1 MDTLFQSSRSSQ
13 RVDLKLKST
22 YKEIVDGQQRSSAI
36 LDFFSDKFALSK
48 KLDTVEVAGKTY
60 TALPDDYKARFLN
73 YSLAADIYVGASS
86 EMIQE
91 VFRRINSYTVPLNAE
106 ENRHATFQGE
116 FKWFVYRLSKKNDS
130 ILSRLGVFGEK
141 QFVRMADT
149 KLYTEIVHALVNGI
163 KTTRRVDFNSM
174 YKQFDDV
181 FKHEKEFTER
191 LNSALKRLD
200 AWEALHDSSLMKH
213 YNVYALA
220 LAITHLSSPVSAL
233 NNTWPNKKAIAIN
246 DATAQQKLSELADV
260 LDDMDGHKDDAF
272 TPFIKANSA
281 KTNVESH
288 RKMRFLWFCRVLPPL
303 SVGDVYVSSCKRVAY
318 ALFSAQRRSRA
329 LFWL

>member
-1 MDTLFQSSRSSQ
+1 MDIVSTNYTIADYCKGLQRNELQVNRKYQRSDKIWPEAARSFLIETILLGYPVPKLSLVQ

-73 YSLAADIYVGASS
+73 YSLAADTYVGASS

-130 ILSRLGVFGEK
+130 ILP
-141 QFVRMADT
+141 D
-149 KLYTEIVHALVNGI
+149 
-163 KTTRRVDFNSM
+163 
-174 YKQFDDV
+174 
-181 FKHEKEFTER
+181 
-191 LNSALKRLD
+191 
-200 AWEALHDSSLMKH
+200 
-213 YNVYALA
+213 
-220 LAITHLSSPVSAL
+220 
-233 NNTWPNKKAIAIN
+233 
-246 DATAQQKLSELADV
+246 
-260 LDDMDGHKDDAF
+260 
-272 TPFIKANSA
+272 
-281 KTNVESH
+281 
-288 RKMRFLWFCRVLPPL
+288 
-303 SVGDVYVSSCKRVAY
+303 
-318 ALFSAQRRSRA
+318 
-329 LFWL
+329 